1 MRWQTIRRH
10 DLVRGDFVYV
20 VHIVSLNRV
29 NDGLVALE
37 LVFNRLEI
45 IIVIWVIRVLTDIVE
60 KEIYSFKI
68 FNETARALPTKT
80 QNLGL
85 TRSAC
90 GEFYKAV
97 HGYLLLPEIA
107 LSGTQYRN

>member
-1 MRWQTIRRH
+1 MGWQTIRRH

-37 LVFNRLEI
+37 LVFRPGI

-90 GEFYKAV
+90 VEFYKAV